1 MHPAEFPAI
10 LELHPT
16 AITSLGFCDPVLIDE
31 RNTANTAR
39 PNTIV
44 SVEKMPT
51 NILAVSLLFRSKIS
65 KWLFRQCIHHDL
77 GLRIC
82 YNSTLC
88 CASNAGRA

>member
-1 MHPAEFPAI
+1 VNVVWKTVQEHR
-10 LELHPT
+10 HR
-16 AITSLGFCDPVLIDE
+16 PV
-31 RNTANTAR
+31 AR

-82 YNSTLC
+82 ENSTFYC
-88 CASNAGRA
+88 TSNAGRA